1 MTSNI
6 IVLVSGGMDSA
17 TLLWLAKKE
26 FNEVYAISFDYGQK
40 HKIELDFA
48 KELVKISGVKK
59 HFIVEIPHLKGI
71 EGSALTDKNI
81 EVPFEDYPSQPPI
94 TTVPMRN
101 LNFLAIASSFCDVY
115 EIENI
120 GIGIHSIDSPYPDC
134 RAEFASSAEAVINAS
149 SVMVAKKKNR
159 IRVYTPFLGMTK
171 AEVLKL
177 GLQLG
182 VPYEKTYSCYKGTVP
197 PCRECATCRQ
207 RQEAFESL
215 GLKDPFI
222 INIRSKL
229 WQKK

>member
-1 MTSNI
+1 MASNI

-48 KELVKISGVKK
+48 KELVKLAEVKK

-71 EGSALTDKNI
+71 EGSALTDENI
-81 EVPFEDYPSQPPI
+81 EVPSEDYPNQPPI

-120 GIGIHSIDSPYPDC
+120 GIGIHSVDSPYPDC

-171 AEVLKL
+171 TDVLKL
-177 GLQLG
+177 GLELG
-182 VPYEKTYSCYKGTVP
+182 VPYEKTYSCYKGTMP
-197 PCRECATCRQ
+197 PCGECATCRQ

-215 GLKDPFI
+215 GLKDPLI
-222 INIRSKL
+222 T
-229 WQKK
+229 KK

>member
-1 MTSNI
+1 MASNI

-26 FNEVYAISFDYGQK
+26 FEEVYAISFDYGQK

-48 KELVKISGVKK
+48 KELVKLANVKK

-71 EGSALTDKNI
+71 EGSALTDEKV
-81 EVPFEDYPSQPPI
+81 EVPSEDYPNQPPI

-115 EIENI
+115 QIENI

-159 IRVYTPFLGMTK
+159 IRIYTPFLGMTK
-171 AEVLKL
+171 TDVLKL
-177 GLQLG
+177 GLKLG
-182 VPYEKTYSCYKGTVP
+182 VPYEKTYSCYKGTIP
-197 PCRECATCRQ
+197 PCGECATCRQ

-215 GLKDPFI
+215 GLKDPL
-222 INIRSKL
+222 NIK
-229 WQKK
+229 

>member
-1 MTSNI
+1 MASNI

-26 FNEVYAISFDYGQK
+26 FEEVYAISFDYGQK

-48 KELVKISGVKK
+48 KELAKLAGVKK

-71 EGSALTDKNI
+71 EGSALTDEKI
-81 EVPFEDYPSQPPI
+81 EVPSEDYPNQPPI

-101 LNFLAIASSFCDVY
+101 LNFLSIAASFCDVY

-134 RAEFASSAEAVINAS
+134 RAEFASAAEAVINAS

-171 AEVLKL
+171 TDVLKL
-177 GLQLG
+177 GLKLK
-182 VPYEKTYSCYKGTVP
+182 VPYEKTYSCYKGTMP
-197 PCRECATCRQ
+197 PCGECATCRQ

-215 GLKDPFI
+215 GLKDPLI
-222 INIRSKL
+222 KEKR
-229 WQKK
+229 

>member
-1 MTSNI
+1 MTGNI

-48 KELVKISGVKK
+48 KELVKISKVKK

-81 EVPFEDYPSQPPI
+81 EVPSEEYASQPPI

-101 LNFLAIASSFCDVY
+101 LNFVAIASSFCDVY

-134 RAEFASSAEAVINAS
+134 RAEFASSVEAVINAS

-171 AEVLKL
+171 ADVLKL

-197 PCRECATCRQ
+197 PCGECATCIQ
-207 RQEAFESL
+207 RKEAFESL
-215 GLKDPFI
+215 GLKDPSIKDF
-222 INIRSKL
+222 
-229 WQKK
+229 